1 METLKIENL
10 TFTYSERKNPALSDI
25 TLSVSQGDF
34 LVVCGY
40 SGSGKSTLLRLL
52 KPELSPK
59 GDLSGKIFFSGK
71 SLSALTQRE
80 SAENIAFVTQSAENQ
95 SVSGEVFGELAFTL
109 ENLGFDSFHIRRRV
123 AEITAFFGF
132 EGILH
137 KSISELSGGQ
147 KQLVNLAS
155 AIILQPEL
163 LILDE
168 PTAQLD
174 PVSASEFL
182 SAVCKINLETGTTVI
197 MSEHRLDNVFPYAAH
212 ISVMENGKIICS
224 GEPENVCISL
234 KENKDRIFAAM
245 PQQVRVWASVNSDF
259 PCPMNI
265 NDGKAFLKEYLKTH
279 TVKEI
284 TEKEKTE
291 SNKIAA
297 EAHEVSFRY
306 EKNSPD
312 ILKDFEFT
320 AKKGEFFCICG
331 SNGSGKTTALKVL
344 TGIKKA
350 QSGEIKL
357 YGKAAYLP
365 QEAKSVLTKS
375 TVRECLEER
384 AARYINGKEERQRI
398 VTDISS
404 LCRINH
410 ILDCHPYDISGGEQQ
425 KAALAKTLI
434 SSPDILFLDEP
445 TRGLDAVY
453 KKTLGSIIEKL
464 KGRGISIVAVSHDI
478 EFCAEYADRCGLL
491 FDGELINASEP
502 ENFFSG
508 SSFYTTAAERMTI
521 GTEIKAV
528 TAEKII
534 EVIGGECEKISDEE
548 EFDFSFAGENKA
560 KENDVKISLKKKKE
574 KPSAKTVLSFAF
586 LLLIIPVTLFL
597 GVRLLPV
604 KQYYITSVAVLTEC
618 MFPFFLSFESKKPTA
633 GKIVTV
639 AVLCASAVAGRAAFF
654 FLPQFKPVAAVVIVS
669 GFVFGSETGFL
680 VGTLTMLT
688 SNMLFSQGPWTP
700 WQMFAM
706 GMLGFFAGLLSKVT
720 FGKHRKA
727 AITLFGFLGTLIIYG
742 GIVNPSTALITGN
755 GDINFK
761 IIMSYYL
768 AGLPMDFVHALS
780 TAFFLFF
787 IGEAFIKILERVKL
801 KYDIE

>member
-1 METLKIENL
+1 MEALRIENL
-10 TFTYSERKNPALSDI
+10 TFTYSERNNAALSDI
-25 TLSVSQGDF
+25 SLLVSQGDF
-34 LVVCGY
+34 FVVCGY

-52 KPELSPK
+52 KPELSPI
-59 GDLSGKIFFSGK
+59 GDLSGKIFLSGK
-71 SLSALTQRE
+71 SVSALTLRE
-80 SAENIAFVTQSAENQ
+80 SAANIAFVTQSAENQ

-109 ENLGFDSFHIRRRV
+109 ENLGFDSFYIRRRV

-155 AIILQPEL
+155 AIVLQPDL

-182 SAVCKINLETGTTVI
+182 SAVYKINRETGTTVI
-197 MSEHRLDNVFPYAAH
+197 MSEHRLDNVFPFATH
-212 ISVMENGKIICS
+212 IAVMENGKIICS
-224 GEPENVCISL
+224 GEPEKVCVSL
-234 KENKDRIFAAM
+234 KESKNKIFAAM
-245 PQQVRVWASVNSDF
+245 PQPVRVWTSVNSDF
-259 PCPMNI
+259 PCPVNI
-265 NDGKAFLKEYLKTH
+265 NDGKTFLKEYLKTH
-279 TVKEI
+279 TVKKI
-284 TEKEKTE
+284 TENGKTE
-291 SNKIAA
+291 SNEIAA

-306 EKNSPD
+306 DKDSPD
-312 ILKDFEFT
+312 ILKDFEFSV
-320 AKKGEFFCICG
+320 KKGEFFCICG

-375 TVRECLEER
+375 TVKECLEEC
-384 AARYINGKEERQRI
+384 AARYADGREEIERL

-404 LCRINH
+404 FCRITH
-410 ILDCHPYDISGGEQQ
+410 ILNCHPYDISGGEQQ

-453 KKTLGSIIEKL
+453 KKTLGNITGKLKSQGVSII
-464 KGRGISIVAVSHDI
+464 AVSHDI

-502 ENFFSG
+502 EKFFSG
-508 SSFYTTAAERMTI
+508 SSFYTTAAERMTRD
-521 GTEIKAV
+521 TEIKAV
-528 TAEKII
+528 TAEKVI
-534 EVIGGECEKISDEE
+534 EAIGGECEEISDEE
-548 EFDFSFAGENKA
+548 KINVSFADENKMS
-560 KENDVKISLKKKKE
+560 ENEINFSLKDKKTKL
-574 KPSAKTVLSFAF
+574 KAKTVLSFACS
-586 LLLIIPVTLFL
+586 LLLVPVTLFL
-597 GVRLLPV
+597 GFHLLPV
-604 KQYYITSVAVLTEC
+604 KQYYITSVAVLAEC
-618 MFPFFLSFESKKPTA
+618 MLPFFLSFESKKPTA
-633 GKIVTV
+633 RKIVTV

-680 VGTLTMLT
+680 VGALTMLT

-706 GMLGFFAGLLSKVT
+706 GMLGFFAGLLSKIP
-720 FGKHRKA
+720 FEKHRKA
-727 AITLFGFLGTLIIYG
+727 IITLFGFFGTLVIYG

-755 GDINFK
+755 GEINFE

-768 AGLPMDFVHALS
+768 AGLPMDIIHAFS

-787 IGEAFIKILERVKL
+787 IGEDFIKILERIKL
-801 KYDIE
+801 KYIA